1 MGKAFTTAAK
11 QRDEIPFTIDDDE
24 FHFDPPKL
32 AKAMLPILDGSSGGD
47 EQQQMAATKAMWDWL
62 RAGLPEAEYKRL
74 TARMDDDDDHFDIED
89 LVEVVRYLV
98 SEVSGRPSTK
108 QPAS

>member
-1 MGKAFTTAAK
+1 MGKAFTTATK
-11 QRDEIPFTIDDDE
+11 HRESIEFSIDDDE

-32 AKAMLPILDGSSGGD
+32 AKAMLPMLDGSDDGD
-47 EQQQMAATKAMWDWL
+47 QERMAATKAMWDWL
-62 RAGLPEAEYKRL
+62 RAGLPEPEYKRL
-74 TARMDDDDDHFDIED
+74 TARMDDDDDEFDVED

-98 SEVSGRPSTK
+98 SQVSGRPSTK